1 MPGRVLDSSRVRI
14 HAQVA
19 IVVALAT
26 VFDVFSKSVP
36 LPRLPYGGSVSIAML
51 PVMVLALLRGWKVG
65 GVAGIMYG
73 IVALVREQ
81 HFIHPA
87 QLLLDYP
94 LAFGA
99 IGLTGIATLKE
110 SSQLAFLRLRVG
122 AAVLA
127 SSGLRFCAH
136 FVSGIVFWAQ
146 FAPEGQPV
154 WLYSL
159 LYNGSYMLVETILDM
174 VLIQV
179 VLRRIRS
186 LQGDTIPMSK

>member
-1 MPGRVLDSSRVRI
+1 MAGRVLDNSRVRI

-19 IVVALAT
+19 LVVALAT
-26 VFDVFSKSVP
+26 VFDLFSKSLP
-36 LPRLPYGGSVSIAML
+36 LPRMPYGGSISISML

-65 GVAGIMYG
+65 GAAGIMYG

-99 IGLTGIATLKE
+99 IGLTGITTLKE
-110 SSQLAFLRLRVG
+110 SNQSVLLRLRVG

-127 SSGLRFCAH
+127 SSSLRFCAH
-136 FVSGIVFWAQ
+136 FVSGIVFWGQ
-146 FAPEGQPV
+146 FAPEGQPI

-174 VLIQV
+174 ALIQV

-186 LQGDTIPMSK
+186 L

>member
-1 MPGRVLDSSRVRI
+1 MSGRVLDNSRVRI

-26 VFDVFSKSVP
+26 VFDVFSKSIP
-36 LPRLPYGGSVSIAML
+36 LPRMPYGGSISAAML

-65 GVAGIMYG
+65 GVAGVIYG
-73 IVALVREQ
+73 LVALVREQ
-81 HFIHPA
+81 HFIHPV
-87 QLLLDYP
+87 QLFLDYP

-110 SSQLAFLRLRVG
+110 ASRPAFLRLKVG

-127 SSGLRFCAH
+127 SSSLRFCAH
-136 FVSGIVFWAQ
+136 FASGIVFWAH

-159 LYNGSYMLVETILDM
+159 LYNGSFMLVETILDM

-179 VLRRIRS
+179 VLRRIRC
-186 LQGDTIPMSK
+186 LQGDAFPISK